1 MNIRKL
7 SDKKPTIVVFQGS
20 PRKIDSCANQ
30 KSKSEKIV
38 EHIIN
43 KWLPFANFDVVD
55 LGINDIRI
63 QPCKG
68 CVSTSGGM
76 HCHWNCSCYAPKMED
91 NPDLMY
97 EANIYDRLENCDGFI
112 VVTPIH
118 WYAVS
123 SQVKA
128 MFDRLVCANLT
139 ITKEQA
145 IQIFG
150 KGNTKNS
157 QLTGRS
163 ELSGKYKHL
172 LKNHLEGKFAGF
184 IAHGDN
190 GANDYGNNAP
200 SIGDEFWSVRN
211 NVMPLVYQ
219 CRFSGIHCPDDLV
232 EAVYINEG
240 IPYYQ
245 ANMEP
250 LDLLYQLSD
259 GVVERM
265 LDYINNF

>member
-7 SDKKPTIVVFQGS
+7 SDKKPKILLFQGS

-30 KSKSEKIV
+30 KSKSERVIEYLV
-38 EHIIN
+38 N
-43 KWLPFANFDVVD
+43 KWIPFVNFEVVD
-55 LGINDIRI
+55 LGIGDVRI

-68 CVSTSGGM
+68 CVSTANGM
-76 HCHWNCSCYAPKMED
+76 HCHWRCSCFAKGMEE

-97 EANIYDRLENCDGFI
+97 EADIYTKLEECDGFI
-112 VVTPIH
+112 VVSPVH

-145 IQIFG
+145 LEIFG
-150 KGNTKNS
+150 KGNIKS
-157 QLTGRS
+157 SELTGRA

-172 LKNHLEGKFAGF
+172 LKNHLEGKWAGF
-184 IAHGDN
+184 IVHGDN
-190 GANDYGNNAP
+190 GANDYDNNP
-200 SIGDEFWSVRN
+200 PDIGDQFWSVRN

-232 EAVYINEG
+232 ESVYINEG

-245 ANMEP
+245 ANLSP
-250 LDLLYQLSD
+250 LDQLFELSD
-259 GVVERM
+259 GVMERM
-265 LDYINNF
+265 IDYINNF